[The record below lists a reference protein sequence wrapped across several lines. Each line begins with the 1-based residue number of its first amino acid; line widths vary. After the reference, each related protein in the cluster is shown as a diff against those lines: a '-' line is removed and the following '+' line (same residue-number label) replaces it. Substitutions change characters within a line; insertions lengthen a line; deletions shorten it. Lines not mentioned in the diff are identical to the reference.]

1 MCVREAVMGK
11 RIEGLVTTNRL
22 HSTRVKL
29 LLAAGV
35 TAMLAMMLPAAP
47 QKSRVV
53 KSRIEPE
60 YPELARQ
67 LGITGRVRMA
77 VTVDCIGRVVQVQTV
92 SGETLL
98 AEAAEAA
105 VRRWRFTPGAGEIL
119 VPVELSFP
127 LAS

>member
-1 MCVREAVMGK
+1 MGK
-11 RIEGLVTTNRL
+11 GNEGRGTASSL

-29 LLAAGV
+29 LLAAGM
-35 TAMLAMMLPAAP
+35 TAMVALMLPPAP

-92 SGETLL
+92 SGEMML

-105 VRRWRFTPGAGEIL
+105 VRRWKFTPGRGEVM